1 MLSAAKRPTLLY
13 LLVALLANALACPLA
28 SAQNLPEG
36 RRKANVCAACH
47 GLDGVGRF
55 PEVPAIAGQPAAYLE
70 RQMHAYR
77 TGERRSEIMAMV
89 MKYLTDDDIRD
100 LAAHY
105 ASVETGATPR

>member
-1 MLSAAKRPTLLY
+1 MLSAAMSARRAALCVL
-13 LLVALLANALACPLA
+13 ALLLASPFA

-47 GLDGVGRF
+47 GVDGVGRF
-55 PEVPAIAGQPAAYLE
+55 PEVPHLAGQSAAYLE
-70 RQMHAYR
+70 RQMLAYR
-77 TGERRSEIMAMV
+77 TGERRNEIMAMV

-105 ASVETGATPR
+105 ASVGGAGTPR

>member
-1 MLSAAKRPTLLY
+1 MPSARKRA
-13 LLVALLANALACPLA
+13 ALCVLAALISTPVA
-28 SAQNLPEG
+28 SAQNVPEG

-47 GLDGVGRF
+47 GVDGIGRF
-55 PEVPAIAGQPAAYLE
+55 PEVPHIGGQPAAYLE

-105 ASVETGATPR
+105 ASVGSASPRR